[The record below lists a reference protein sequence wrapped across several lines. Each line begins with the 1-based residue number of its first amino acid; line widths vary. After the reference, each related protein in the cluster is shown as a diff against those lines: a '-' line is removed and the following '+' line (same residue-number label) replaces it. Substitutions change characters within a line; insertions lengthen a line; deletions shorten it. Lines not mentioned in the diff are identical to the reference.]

1 MAKLLLVVAV
11 FTVVYLILR
20 SYKRKGD
27 KPAPPA
33 GGSQGHGG
41 QGHGGQDHGGSD
53 HGGSDHGGSKHGE
66 DMVRCRICGIH
77 LPKSEAITSRD
88 EIFCSREHLQLADRE
103 RDGR

>member
-20 SYKRKGD
+20 SYKRKND
-27 KPAPPA
+27 KPPAPPA

-41 QGHGGQDHGGSD
+41 QGDGGSD
-53 HGGSDHGGSKHGE
+53 HGKSKHGE
-66 DMVRCRICGIH
+66 DMVRCRVCGIH

>member
-1 MAKLLLVVAV
+1 MAKLVLVVAV

-20 SYKRKGD
+20 SYKRKND

-41 QGHGGQDHGGSD
+41 QGHGGPDHGK
-53 HGGSDHGGSKHGE
+53 SKHGE
-66 DMVRCRICGIH
+66 DMVRCRVCGIH

>member
-11 FTVVYLILR
+11 FAVVYLILR
-20 SYKRKGD
+20 SYKRKTD

-41 QGHGGQDHGGSD
+41 QDQ
-53 HGGSDHGGSKHGE
+53 GGSKHGE
-66 DMVRCRICGIH
+66 DMVRCRVCGIH

-103 RDGR
+103 REGR